1 MSIVGLG
8 TDLVELARI
17 RHALERFG
25 ERFLTRCY
33 TPQEIAFCRLQQ
45 DPVPRLAARYAAKEA
60 AAKALG
66 TGIARGILW
75 KEIEVLRQPGHAPR
89 LVLHGRAQQ
98 RAEALGSGTAHV
110 TLSHARE
117 IAGATVI
124 LERAS

>member
-17 RHALERFG
+17 AAALARFG
-25 ERFLTRCY
+25 DRFLTRCY
-33 TPQEIAFCRLQQ
+33 TPAEIAFCRLQQ

-75 KEIEVLRQPGHAPR
+75 KEIEVLRTPGQPPR
-89 LVLHGRAQQ
+89 LILHGRALQ
-98 RAEALGSGTAHV
+98 RAESLATRTAHI
-110 TLSHARE
+110 TLTHARE
-117 IAGATVI
+117 LASATVI
-124 LERAS
+124 LES